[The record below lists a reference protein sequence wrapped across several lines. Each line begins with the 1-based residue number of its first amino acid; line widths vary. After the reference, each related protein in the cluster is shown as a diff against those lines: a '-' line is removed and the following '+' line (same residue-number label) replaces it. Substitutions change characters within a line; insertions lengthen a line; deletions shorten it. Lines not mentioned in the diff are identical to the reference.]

1 MRPGRHCAG
10 RHFEGR
16 KYGILKLGRFW
27 RIGVC
32 TAERI
37 RWKSALRN
45 HTPPQLSVQFVTVH
59 TNVIVVTIRVSIAD
73 LIGGGG
79 HADVCPGRQTPSRR
93 HCDVHSEK
101 VNVKA
106 DGMCAGP
113 VRVLLPRYARVPRLV
128 RPLRQLATTPC
139 DLVLVH

>member
-1 MRPGRHCAG
+1 L
-10 RHFEGR
+10 EGR
-16 KYGILKLGRFW
+16 KYGIRKLGRFW

-32 TAERI
+32 TTERI

-45 HTPPQLSVQFVTVH
+45 HTHPQLNVLFVTVH
-59 TNVIVVTIRVSIAD
+59 TNVIVVAIRVSIHSIAD

-79 HADVCPGRQTPSRR
+79 NTDVCPGRQTPSRR
-93 HCDVHSEK
+93 HSDVHSEK

-113 VRVLLPRYARVPRLV
+113 VRVLLPRYAGVPRLV